1 MKSLDQAAEQW
12 VITDLTFEQAF
23 EQLQE
28 TVERLEAGNLP
39 LEEAMALYQRGMA
52 LATYCGNQLDQAEL
66 TIKRLTPE
74 GDLLDF
80 DED

>member
-1 MKSLDQAAEQW
+1 MSKKKAEELP
-12 VITDLTFEQAF
+12 VEDLTFEQAF
-23 EQLQE
+23 EQLQQ
-28 TVERLEAGNLP
+28 TVEQLEAGNLP

-52 LATYCGNQLDQAEL
+52 LAKHCGLQLEQAEL
-66 TIKRLTPE
+66 TIKRLTPA